1 MLALLKPIIP
11 WVLYAAVLA
20 VALVGMTRH
29 AQRSLYLLVLLTP
42 LPALWYPLH
51 GLPLGKDTMDILV
64 FACIVGAYVN
74 KDGMEAPDG
83 SGVIKFF
90 MLVSLASLIN
100 MLVGFGIPLDAAKPF
115 ISIWK
120 NYFEML
126 LLYFISYSILKDEKH
141 QRNLVVLIAF
151 IIFLI
156 SLREFRNFTAGS
168 SFSYDKRSSGPFYLL
183 GLGPNHFAAF
193 IAHMGCLVLGLF
205 LLDKDKWRRRLYA
218 VTLLF
223 ALHPLFFAYSRGAY
237 AAVVLVLLIYGV
249 LQKRLILIGL
259 LVLAFTWQV
268 VLPETVVDRITM
280 TSNEDGQLE
289 DSALQ
294 RVILWEK
301 AKQLFRDNPVFGVGI
316 NGFEYE
322 MRGHELRNTHNFFMQ
337 TAAEQGVIGLF
348 ALALLFIRGY
358 WVAWHVFRSKGDD
371 FQRGLGLGFLGCVT
385 AVIIT
390 NIFGDRFSQF
400 AIGGYFFILFG
411 LLERI
416 WASCKSVRPQAST
429 QVKSAP
435 TSGLVT
441 GGISGPRT

>member
-11 WVLYAAVLA
+11 WILYAALLA
-20 VALVGMTRH
+20 VAIIGMSRH

-51 GLPLGKDTMDILV
+51 GLPFGKDTMDILV
-64 FACIVGAYVN
+64 LSCVVGAYVN
-74 KDGMEAPDG
+74 KGGMESPDG

-90 MLVSLASLIN
+90 MLVSFASLIN
-100 MLVGFGIPLDAAKPF
+100 MIVGFGIPLDGAKPF
-115 ISIWK
+115 IAIWK

-126 LLYFISYSILKDEKH
+126 LLYFIAFSIMKDEKH
-141 QRNLVVLIAF
+141 QHNLIVLIAF

-193 IAHMGCLVLGLF
+193 IAHFGCLILGLF
-205 LLDKDKWRRRLYA
+205 LVDKHKWRRRLYMA
-218 VTLLF
+218 TLAF

-237 AAVVLVLLIYGV
+237 AAVVLVLLIYGI
-249 LQKRLILIGL
+249 LQKRVILAGL
-259 LVLAFTWQV
+259 VALAFTWQV
-268 VLPETVVDRITM
+268 VLPDTVVDRITM

-322 MRGHELRNTHNFFMQ
+322 MRGQELRNTHNFFMQ

-348 ALALLFIRGY
+348 ALGLLFLRGY
-358 WVAWHVFRSKGDD
+358 WVAWCVFRSSGDD

-400 AIGGYFFILFG
+400 AIGGYFFIVFG

-416 WASCKSVRPQAST
+416 WATCKKKQASPSSLPRQT
-429 QVKSAP
+429 PSE
-435 TSGLVT
+435 GLLP
-441 GGISGPRT
+441 GHARGSSS